1 MIRAL
6 LLALSFAAVPAAAGR
21 ADSDA
26 PVIDAPAEVTTYE
39 VTIEGS
45 PSEAVTEDLQKAL
58 NLFRYQENGAPS
70 VALLRRRALDDR
82 EIGGK
87 VLRSYGYYLGT
98 MGVDVTVGESEREA
112 SVTVTVEPGPAFT
125 LARHDFA
132 LQPVPLAEALPDGMT
147 AGSVSPVG
155 GAAEAAA
162 ILDAEDAMVQALRH
176 SGFPYARRTGR
187 DAVADMENF
196 SLAVT
201 TSIDTGPRLMYGD
214 LNFQGTA
221 NIDET
226 YLRTY
231 QPWQKGEAVDTRKLT
246 QYQRSLIGT
255 GLFNAG
261 AVLLPEEPPEPGAVP
276 VVAEMEQRKFR
287 SIGVGLSYST
297 DLGPRVEVDFEH
309 RNLFGANEILQ
320 LGTDV
325 ALPEQRFDASLRKP
339 QFRRN
344 QQDLVTAI
352 SLRHLELDAFDETG
366 ATLTVGL
373 ERQLS
378 RHWRVGLGGLAEVTE
393 TVSSDAKG
401 RSYLL
406 GMPGFAEY
414 DSSNDLLNPSQGWRI
429 RLSATPFAGQFDSQ
443 FAPFFSTEAKASTYF
458 DLTGEKRYVAAI
470 RGRLGSILAGDMGQV
485 PAGRRLYGGGGGSV
499 RGYAERSLGPLDAQN
514 DPTGGRS
521 VVELGLELRAQFY
534 GDFGIAVFADAGS
547 VTEDVVPTFSDGLQ
561 YAAGIGLRYHTP
573 LGPIRA
579 DVAIPLNPRNVD
591 DAYQLYFSIGQ
602 AF

>member
-1 MIRAL
+1 M
-6 LLALSFAAVPAAAGR
+6 AAIPAASGL
-21 ADSDA
+21 ADDA
-26 PVIDAPAEVTTYE
+26 PPIVDAPAEVTTYE
-39 VTIEGS
+39 VAIEGS
-45 PSEAVTEDLQKAL
+45 PSDAVTADLEKAL

-82 EIGGK
+82 EIGGR
-87 VLRSYGYYLGT
+87 VLRSYGYYQGA
-98 MGVDVTVGESEREA
+98 MAVDVTVGESEREA

-125 LARHDFA
+125 LARHDFV
-132 LQPVPLAEALPDGMT
+132 LQPTSLAEALPQGI
-147 AGSVSPVG
+147 APAAASPVG
-155 GAAEAAA
+155 RAAEAAA
-162 ILDAEDAMVQALRH
+162 ILDAEDAMVQALRQ
-176 SGFPYARRTGR
+176 SGFPYARRMGR
-187 DAVADMENF
+187 DAVADMENA
-196 SLAVT
+196 SLGVT
-201 TSIDTGPRLMYGD
+201 TTIDTGPHLTYGD
-214 LNFQGTA
+214 LNFEGTA

-231 QPWQKGEAVDTRKLT
+231 QPWQQGEAVDTRKLS

-261 AVLLPEEPPEPGAVP
+261 AVLLPIEPPEPGAVP

-309 RNLFGANEILQ
+309 RNLFGANEILRLQ
-320 LGTDV
+320 TD
-325 ALPEQRFDASLRKP
+325 ASLPEQRFDASLRKP

-344 QQDLVTAI
+344 RQDLVTSL
-352 SLRHLELDAFDETG
+352 SLRHIELDAFDETG

-378 RHWRVGLGGLAEVTE
+378 DRWRVGLGGLAEVTE
-393 TVSSDAKG
+393 TVSSDAGG

-414 DSSNDLLNPSQGWRI
+414 DSSNDLLNPSRGWRI

-443 FAPFFSTEAKASTYF
+443 FAPFLSTEAKASTYF

-470 RGRLGSILAGDMGQV
+470 RGRLGSILAGDIGEV

-499 RGYAERSLGPLDAQN
+499 RGYAERSLGPLDALN

-521 VVELGLELRAQFY
+521 VVELGAELRAQFY
-534 GDFGIAVFADAGS
+534 GDFGVALFADAGS

-561 YAAGIGLRYHTP
+561 FAAGVGLRYHTP

-579 DVAIPLNPRNVD
+579 DVAIPLNPRDTD